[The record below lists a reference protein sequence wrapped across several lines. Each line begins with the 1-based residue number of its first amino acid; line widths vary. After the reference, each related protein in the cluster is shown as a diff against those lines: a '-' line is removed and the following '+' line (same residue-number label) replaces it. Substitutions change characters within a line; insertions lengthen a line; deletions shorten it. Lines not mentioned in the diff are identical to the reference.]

1 MADKIDRP
9 GLYALSREAYHG
21 SPIVEPSLSSSGAVT
36 LVQEC
41 PAVFW
46 TNSPLN
52 PDFVP
57 EQKFEFDIGSAAHL
71 IILEPAQWGSQ
82 VVEIDADNYKT
93 KAAQEARDAAYAAGK
108 TPLLPKHR
116 RTILAMLTPAGY
128 DLLAKV
134 TADLADAGF
143 GLTGVDDKLAARVT
157 GVLRQVRGRIGDIG

>member
-9 GLYALSREAYHG
+9 GLYALSRETYHG
-21 SPIVEPSLSSSGAVT
+21 SSTIEPSLSSSGAVT

-46 TNSPLN
+46 ASSPLN

-57 EQKFEFDIGSAAHL
+57 EQKLEFDIGSAAHL
-71 IILEPAQWGSQ
+71 IILEPAKWGSQ

-93 KAAQEARDAAYAAGK
+93 KAAQEARDAGYAAGK

-116 RTILAMLTPAGY
+116 RTIRRDNRRTRTGLLCTVTIPPARRSAPRGTCRVAGGGSRV
-128 DLLAKV
+128 LLSA
-134 TADLADAGF
+134 L
-143 GLTGVDDKLAARVT
+143 L
-157 GVLRQVRGRIGDIG
+157 